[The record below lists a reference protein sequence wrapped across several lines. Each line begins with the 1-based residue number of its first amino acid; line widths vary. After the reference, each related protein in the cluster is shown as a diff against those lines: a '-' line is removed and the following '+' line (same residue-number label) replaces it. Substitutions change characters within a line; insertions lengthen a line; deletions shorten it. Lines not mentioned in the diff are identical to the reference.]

1 VRRLALQ
8 TAVCACSAVIL
19 PAAAGFGLFLSARGD
34 AVWRPAVRTSGVEA
48 VASLAPT
55 WAKAVAVLSATSRNQ
70 RPGSAAALVR
80 RGNRFL
86 AVRGRHPLLSLRPQ
100 PGRIVVARLPHG
112 VALCLREPGHPI
124 PPLRFACFAGVVPAR
139 GLWTPGVGPTL
150 RAAERRSAEGLDST
164 DNGPLPRWD
173 LETGSP
179 LPASL
184 RSRLA
189 LATVNPPPMPP
200 WWFGGL
206 LFGLAAPL
214 ALRYGG
220 RRAAR
225 RGLLP
230 RMALALA
237 PLAVLDVALRAT
249 LGGHPGWE
257 RALWPGGVEVFVGHP
272 FLHQTGLFGDEG
284 WQLGMMGAV
293 ATALFVAAGRGLG
306 SRTLVVG
313 GLLVALGTGTN
324 VGEVALHGVAT
335 DYIGV
340 VTAGRGL
347 YQYNL
352 GDAYEELGTA
362 MLLIGGA
369 RILLARLAGLTA
381 DPKPAIE
388 PQR

>member
-1 VRRLALQ
+1 MRRIALR
-8 TAVCACSAVIL
+8 TVVYACSAVIL

-34 AVWRPAVRTSGVEA
+34 AVWRPAVRTSGVEV
-48 VASLAPT
+48 VASLAPP
-55 WAKAVAVLSATSRNQ
+55 WAKAVAVLSATSRRD
-70 RPGSAAALVR
+70 RPANAAQLVR

-86 AVRGRHPLLSLRPQ
+86 ALRGRRPLLSVRPR
-100 PGRIVVARLPHG
+100 PGRIVVVRLSHG

-150 RAAERRSAEGLDST
+150 GAAERRSAEGLDST
-164 DNGPLPRWD
+164 ENGPLPRWD

-200 WWFGGL
+200 WWFGAL

-214 ALRYGG
+214 AARYAG

-225 RGLLP
+225 PGLLP
-230 RMALALA
+230 RIALALA
-237 PLAVLDVALRAT
+237 PLAVLDIALRAT

-257 RALWPGGVEVFVGHP
+257 RAWSPGGVEVFLGHP
-272 FLHQTGLFGDEG
+272 FLHHTGLFGDEG
-284 WQLGMMGAV
+284 WQLGVMGAV
-293 ATALFVAAGRGLG
+293 ATALFVGAGRGLG
-306 SRTLVVG
+306 SRTLLAG

-340 VTAGRGL
+340 VTAGHGL

-369 RILLARLAGLTA
+369 RILLARITGLSTDPQAQTA
-381 DPKPAIE
+381 L
-388 PQR
+388 